1 MKKNGKWV
9 EISYEEAIEK
19 TAEILAE
26 SKRPLLYGWSCTSC
40 EAHSVGLELAEECG
54 AVIDNTASVCH
65 GPSILAVQD
74 VGYPI
79 CTLGEVKNRADV
91 VVYWGCNPMHAHPR
105 HLSRHVFSRGFF
117 RDRGRV
123 DRTLIVVDPRKQI
136 LQN

>member
-1 MKKNGKWV
+1 MPAVLVTTNLFIRKVQHVIKTIDEKNGKWV

-79 CTLGEVKNRADV
+79 CTLGEVKIEQ
-91 VVYWGCNPMHAHPR
+91 M
-105 HLSRHVFSRGFF
+105 S
-117 RDRGRV
+117 
-123 DRTLIVVDPRKQI
+123 
-136 LQN
+136 